1 MEKKRVTTGL
11 LAFPFVLIILLVG
24 NIYVVDI
31 VYAIVA
37 MISLHEYFTAIKIT
51 AKPII
56 WIRIYCMFI
65 NCLYAFSAIFVFV

>member
-24 NIYVVDI
+24 NIYVVDM
-31 VYAIVA
+31 VFAIVA
-37 MISLHEYFTAIKIT
+37 MISLHEYFSALKIT

-56 WIRIYCMFI
+56 FIRIYCMFF
-65 NCLYAFSAIFVFV
+65 NCIYTFFAIFVFV